1 MTRLAARSFAL
12 SALLLS
18 VPAFAA
24 PKWDSNGDGRM
35 ERAEFIAMA
44 SARMVRR
51 LDKDGDGAISLQEWK
66 ARPAAAKA
74 TGDPERRFAKLDKN
88 GDGKLDASELVP
100 TMEKRFT
107 RMDTDK
113 DGILTAAERK
123 AAHRP
128 QD

>member
-1 MTRLAARSFAL
+1 VTRLAARLCAL

-24 PKWDSNGDGRM
+24 PKWDTNGDGKM
-35 ERAEFIAMA
+35 ERAEFTAMA
-44 SARMVRR
+44 SARMVKR
-51 LDKDGDGAISLQEWK
+51 LDKDGDGAISLEEWK

-74 TGDPERRFAKLDKN
+74 KGNPERRFAKLDKD
-88 GDGKLDASELVP
+88 GDGKLGASELAP

-123 AAHRP
+123 AAHKPRN
-128 QD
+128 